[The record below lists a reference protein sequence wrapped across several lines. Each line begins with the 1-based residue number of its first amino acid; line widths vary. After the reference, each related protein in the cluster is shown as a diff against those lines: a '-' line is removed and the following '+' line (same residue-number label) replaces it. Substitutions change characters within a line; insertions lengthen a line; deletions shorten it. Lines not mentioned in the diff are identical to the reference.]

1 MPTMRGDL
9 VMVDTNILLSA
20 TNRDRADHEASY
32 QMFAKAIG
40 MGLHLA
46 TCGQVLREYLVVA
59 TRPVAVNGLG
69 LSLED
74 SLKNLEWFRKRQ
86 VYLEEPESVHQ
97 ILVKL
102 LKSHQVTGK
111 NIHDMNIVAVMR
123 QNSVRTILTNNAAD
137 FSGITEIEI
146 LGPKVLVDME

>member
-1 MPTMRGDL
+1 MTRGDL

-20 TNRDRADHEASY
+20 TNRGRADHEASY
-32 QMFAKAIG
+32 RVFAKAME

-74 SLKNLEWFRKRQ
+74 SLENLEWFRKRQ
-86 VYLEEPESVHQ
+86 VYLEETESVHH

-102 LKSHQVTGK
+102 LKSHQVTSK
-111 NIHDMNIVAVMR
+111 NIHGMNIVAVMR
-123 QNSVRTILTNNAAD
+123 QNSVRAILTNNAAD

>member
-1 MPTMRGDL
+1 MTRGDL

-20 TNRDRADHEASY
+20 TNKERADHETSY
-32 QMFAKAIG
+32 RVFSKALE
-40 MGLHLA
+40 MGVHLA

-59 TRPVAVNGLG
+59 TRPVEVNGLG

-86 VYLEEPESVHQ
+86 VYLEEPESVHH

-102 LKSHQVTGK
+102 IQAKQATGK
-111 NIHDMNIVAVMR
+111 SIHDMNIAALMR
-123 QNSVRTILTNNAAD
+123 QHGFRAILTNNADD
-137 FSGITEIEI
+137 FSGITGIEA
-146 LGPKVLVDME
+146 LGPRAFLGLE